1 MKIYNSG
8 HRNYAM
14 GTITIAP
21 SRTKPTDI
29 PPELEEHARW
39 LLKTYSAEL
48 SEAPESGINVAALA
62 SKDAELAEAKRT
74 IAEQAVTLANLQRLL
89 TRDSGDTRVRANRR
103 ADAAELALDDANA
116 KVVKLEALLAG
127 RPALDEDNPQV
138 QTA

>member
-48 SEAPESGINVAALA
+48 SEAPESGVNVAALA
-62 SKDAELAEAKRT
+62 SK
-74 IAEQAVTLANLQRLL
+74 
-89 TRDSGDTRVRANRR
+89 
-103 ADAAELALDDANA
+103 AAELALDDANA
-116 KVVKLEALLAG
+116 TVAKLEALLAG
-127 RPALDEDNPQV
+127 RPALDESKPQV
-138 QTA
+138 QLA